1 MTQNTPLNNEHEIFP
16 DDVEY
21 FMQMLDW
28 GAMSE
33 PKMVYLGLVDKEDYT
48 YYKSHPDKACE
59 RRLRHPEKL
68 IAELRAKGYR
78 AVSIDSPEAAD
89 PSTIVVSPTGIR
101 TPYLDP
107 KTIKKDVMELLDNLI
122 QSESV
127 YPMSYPNP
135 RGLTEEADLLDYE
148 HNYQTEFTGYK
159 HPHPDTVKA
168 IMGRYG
174 DEFREEMFQK
184 AFENRISDD
193 YLRRL
198 KTKFGEER
206 FVFSARSYGKEA
218 HQNNRF
224 NQDEGRM
231 LTYGTTSFEAAL
243 RFSGMKFNN
252 RVSGKFAFVEVF
264 VQAEGQKMTREYGLE
279 TAMKPA
285 EKEEDG
291 FETMI
296 TKEQNPHLM
305 TMMVFEDGTF
315 FEIPKDDVKWQD
327 FRELYREDYLPYN
340 NEMDQR
346 RRMCFEQVDKYG
358 GLKVYDMFKEVG
370 SVYREEERK
379 REQEREQKQKQEQKR
394 DVYDGG
400 ETEEGKSF
408 GMRGHDF
415 AGGIKKMRIKT
426 ALIKAE
432 EAHENA
438 EKVKRESKERQ
449 NEANKK
455 KLNQRLKDS
464 IAHLLDVVIAIK
476 RQNPQ
481 NNAQDIHSAQHISR
495 NPNTNQ
501 R

>member
-107 KTIKKDVMELLDNLI
+107 KTMKDDVEGLIKELI
-122 QSESV
+122 RSESV

-174 DEFREEMFQK
+174 DDFREEMIQK
-184 AFENRISDD
+184 ALENRISDD

-252 RVSGKFAFVEVF
+252 RASGKFAFVEVF

-285 EKEEDG
+285 KKEEEG

-315 FEIPKDDVKWQD
+315 FEIPKDDAKWQN

-346 RRMCFEQVDKYG
+346 RRACFEQVDKYG
-358 GLKVYDMFKEVG
+358 GLKVYDMFKEGG
-370 SVYREEERK
+370 SVYREEERE
-379 REQEREQKQKQEQKR
+379 REQEQEQKR
-394 DVYDGG
+394 DGSNSG
-400 ETEEGKSF
+400 EMKAGKDR

-415 AGGIKKMRIKT
+415 AAGIRKMRIKT

-438 EKVKRESKERQ
+438 EKAKRETKERQ

-481 NNAQDIHSAQHISR
+481 NNAQDVHNSQYVSH
-495 NPNTNQ
+495 NQKTNQ

>member
-1 MTQNTPLNNEHEIFP
+1 MI
-16 DDVEY
+16 
-21 FMQMLDW
+21 
-28 GAMSE
+28 
-33 PKMVYLGLVDKEDYT
+33 
-48 YYKSHPDKACE
+48 
-59 RRLRHPEKL
+59 
-68 IAELRAKGYR
+68 
-78 AVSIDSPEAAD
+78 
-89 PSTIVVSPTGIR
+89 
-101 TPYLDP
+101 
-107 KTIKKDVMELLDNLI
+107 
-122 QSESV
+122 
-127 YPMSYPNP
+127 
-135 RGLTEEADLLDYE
+135 
-148 HNYQTEFTGYK
+148 
-159 HPHPDTVKA
+159 
-168 IMGRYG
+168 
-174 DEFREEMFQK
+174 QK

-231 LTYGTTSFEAAL
+231 LTYGTTSFEEAL

-264 VQAEGQKMTREYGLE
+264 VQPEGQKMTREYGLE

-285 EKEEDG
+285 EKEADG

-327 FRELYREDYLPYN
+327 FRELYREDYQPYN

-346 RRMCFEQVDKYG
+346 RRTCFDQAIVGD
-358 GLKVYDMFKEVG
+358 GLKVYDMFKEGG

-379 REQEREQKQKQEQKR
+379 REQEREKCTSQ
-394 DVYDGG
+394 
-400 ETEEGKSF
+400 T
-408 GMRGHDF
+408 DF
-415 AGGIKKMRIKT
+415 AGSIKKMRIKT
-426 ALIKAE
+426 AQIKAE
-432 EAHENA
+432 EAQENTG
-438 EKVKRESKERQ
+438 ELK
-449 NEANKK
+449 NEQNKK

-464 IAHLLDVVIAIK
+464 IAYLLDVVVTIK

-481 NNAQDIHSAQHISR
+481 NHNVINEHNKQQASR
-495 NPNTNQ
+495 KTASNQ

>member
-1 MTQNTPLNNEHEIFP
+1 MPETLINDYLEELRLKH
-16 DDVEY
+16 

-59 RRLRHPEKL
+59 RRLGHPERL
-68 IAELRAKGYR
+68 IAALRAKGYR

-89 PSTIVVSPTGIR
+89 PSTIVVSSTGIR

-107 KTIKKDVMELLDNLI
+107 NGMKEKVERLIKELI

-218 HQNNRF
+218 H
-224 NQDEGRM
+224 
-231 LTYGTTSFEAAL
+231 
-243 RFSGMKFNN
+243 
-252 RVSGKFAFVEVF
+252 
-264 VQAEGQKMTREYGLE
+264 
-279 TAMKPA
+279 
-285 EKEEDG
+285 
-291 FETMI
+291 
-296 TKEQNPHLM
+296 
-305 TMMVFEDGTF
+305 
-315 FEIPKDDVKWQD
+315 
-327 FRELYREDYLPYN
+327 
-340 NEMDQR
+340 
-346 RRMCFEQVDKYG
+346 
-358 GLKVYDMFKEVG
+358 
-370 SVYREEERK
+370 
-379 REQEREQKQKQEQKR
+379 
-394 DVYDGG
+394 
-400 ETEEGKSF
+400 
-408 GMRGHDF
+408 
-415 AGGIKKMRIKT
+415 
-426 ALIKAE
+426 
-432 EAHENA
+432 ENA

-481 NNAQDIHSAQHISR
+481 NNAQNKTFEKVENRHDRHCE
-495 NPNTNQ
+495 Q
-501 R
+501 RE